1 MPPWLL
7 IVLGLAGTMFAV
19 KMVYVLSTALVLPAT
34 RGALYVS
41 TQPERIAAALDAVPM
56 TPDQLL
62 VDLGCGDGRVLRAA
76 RRRYGVRATGYELNP
91 MAWFRARLSTLG
103 DRDIRVRRRNFFRE
117 DISAADA
124 VFCYLYPDV
133 MSDLAAKLRRE
144 LRPGTRVLS
153 FNFPL
158 PGLPP
163 EQVIRPE
170 GTVWNDPIY
179 LYRL

>member
-7 IVLGLAGTMFAV
+7 IVLAVAGTMFAV

-34 RGALYVS
+34 RGAVYVS

-62 VDLGCGDGRVLRAA
+62 LDLGCGDGRAPRAA
-76 RRRYGVRATGYELNP
+76 RRRYGVRAVGYELNP
-91 MAWFRARLSTLG
+91 MAWTRARLSSLG
-103 DRDIRVRRRNFFRE
+103 DPGIRIHRRNFFHE
-117 DISAADA
+117 NLSAADV

-133 MSDLAAKLRRE
+133 MADLAAKLRRE
-144 LRPGTRVLS
+144 LRPGARVLS

-158 PGLPP
+158 PGIPP
-163 EQVIRPE
+163 ERVIRPE
-170 GTVWNDPIY
+170 GTIWNDPIY
-179 LYRL
+179 LYRF